1 MVCFVIVIYNH
12 YKYNNNIF
20 KIIKNY
26 KFRRTENIA
35 FFPWKVFW
43 EN

>member
-12 YKYNNNIF
+12 YKYNIIF
-20 KIIKNY
+20 SKTIKTIN
-26 KFRRTENIA
+26 FRRTENIV